1 MRILGSIYTFIV
13 GILVLIPE
21 VFNTPSQMLS
31 YVILDDLVF
40 PLRDFVE
47 ILMFSY
53 MFFQQSNKRK
63 NLDIINEKWRKSN
76 NQLSKNVQSSE
87 GNTGTRELTIA
98 NMSDEE
104 KKKVMF
110 TQEDAKKEF
119 PETYKDTLDLG
130 SPIYRN
136 LP

>member
-76 NQLSKNVQSSE
+76 NQQSKNV
-87 GNTGTRELTIA
+87 
-98 NMSDEE
+98 
-104 KKKVMF
+104 
-110 TQEDAKKEF
+110 
-119 PETYKDTLDLG
+119 
-130 SPIYRN
+130 
-136 LP
+136 

>member
-1 MRILGSIYTFIV
+1 
-13 GILVLIPE
+13 
-21 VFNTPSQMLS
+21 
-31 YVILDDLVF
+31 
-40 PLRDFVE
+40 
-47 ILMFSY
+47 
-53 MFFQQSNKRK
+53 
-63 NLDIINEKWRKSN
+63 
-76 NQLSKNVQSSE
+76 
-87 GNTGTRELTIA
+87 
-98 NMSDEE
+98 MSDEE

>member
-63 NLDIINEKWRKSN
+63 NLDIINEKWRKNN
-76 NQLSKNVQSSE
+76 NQQSKNV
-87 GNTGTRELTIA
+87 
-98 NMSDEE
+98 
-104 KKKVMF
+104 
-110 TQEDAKKEF
+110 
-119 PETYKDTLDLG
+119 
-130 SPIYRN
+130 
-136 LP
+136 

>member
-1 MRILGSIYTFIV
+1 MIFFLLIMRILGSIYTFIV

-63 NLDIINEKWRKSN
+63 NLDIINEKWRKNN
-76 NQLSKNVQSSE
+76 NQQSKNV
-87 GNTGTRELTIA
+87 
-98 NMSDEE
+98 
-104 KKKVMF
+104 
-110 TQEDAKKEF
+110 
-119 PETYKDTLDLG
+119 
-130 SPIYRN
+130 
-136 LP
+136 

>member
-76 NQLSKNVQSSE
+76 NQLSKNV
-87 GNTGTRELTIA
+87 
-98 NMSDEE
+98 
-104 KKKVMF
+104 
-110 TQEDAKKEF
+110 
-119 PETYKDTLDLG
+119 
-130 SPIYRN
+130 
-136 LP
+136 

>member
-63 NLDIINEKWRKSN
+63 NLDIINEKWRKIN
-76 NQLSKNVQSSE
+76 NQLSKNV
-87 GNTGTRELTIA
+87 
-98 NMSDEE
+98 
-104 KKKVMF
+104 
-110 TQEDAKKEF
+110 
-119 PETYKDTLDLG
+119 
-130 SPIYRN
+130 
-136 LP
+136 